1 MTAYTNRR
9 ESIYIRL
16 LKLLVLAGAVSCL
29 FFFCINQIGEQLV
42 DYYYRTSNY
51 EEKRNGEYLSR
62 LQSYV
67 EANQVAAKDTKMLK
81 AWVDR
86 QKILSLQVY
95 RDNMLLY
102 DSEYMDSE
110 ALEEEIDHA
119 SWKTYYILDFADGK
133 AEVSLYGFYSY
144 QLYNWVFIGELLL
157 AFALFVAVV
166 LLGIRKTMRYIR
178 RLSREIEILEGGN
191 LDYAITVTGKDEL
204 AALARGLEEMRQS
217 FRNKVEQEAHLVR
230 TNQRMITEM
239 SHDLRTPLTSIM
251 LYTEILRKQV
261 CGGKTDSGEAKE
273 SSSAGN
279 LSKQERQFLSYIDKI
294 AEKTARMKQMAEHL
308 FEYALIAGETETE
321 LDEPALAELIFYDL
335 LSETCAYL
343 EQNGYI
349 VSPDLS
355 WENERIRVNTDYV
368 LRIMDNITSNLL
380 KYADREKPVCISTLY
395 GEHSVGFLVEN
406 AVRACEEKEDS
417 TGIGLGNIKNM
428 MAKMNGSCKVRE
440 GDGRF
445 AVTLLFPKVR
455 DNGTLL

>member
-102 DSEYMDSE
+102 DSEYMASE
-110 ALEEEIDHA
+110 ALEEEIAHA

-217 FRNKVEQEAHLVR
+217 FKHKVEQEAHLVR

-251 LYTEILRKQV
+251 LYTEILKKHV
-261 CGGKTDSGEAKE
+261 
-273 SSSAGN
+273 
-279 LSKQERQFLSYIDKI
+279 LSKQDIQFLNYIDKI

-308 FEYALIAGETETE
+308 FEYALIAGEAETE
-321 LDEPALAELIFYDL
+321 LDEPALVELIFYDL
-335 LSETCAYL
+335 LSEACAYL

-349 VSPDLS
+349 VSLDLS

-380 KYADREKPVCISTLY
+380 KYANREKPVCISTLY
-395 GEHSVGFLVEN
+395 EEHSVGFLVEN
-406 AVRACEEKEDS
+406 AVRVCEEKEDS

-445 AVTLLFPKVR
+445 EVTLLFPKVR
-455 DNGTLL
+455 ANGTFL